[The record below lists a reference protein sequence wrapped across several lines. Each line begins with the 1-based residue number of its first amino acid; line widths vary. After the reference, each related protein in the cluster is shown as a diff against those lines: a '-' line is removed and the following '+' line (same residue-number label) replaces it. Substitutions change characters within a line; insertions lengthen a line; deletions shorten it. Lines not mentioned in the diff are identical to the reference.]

1 MYSDLS
7 WSRVRGV
14 NVDGTREIFEGARL
28 AGLRRGVHLSSVA
41 VYGDPVGTIDEESQ
55 VDTPLRPKEKY
66 ARSKREAE
74 VAVREIAGKAGM
86 AIGILRP
93 SAIYGERD
101 RLFTPRLVRNLR
113 APLHFL
119 LGNGRTPLPLVYA
132 GNLAQAIFDALRG
145 ELPEGARAFN
155 VASDFSV
162 TQRELLKALAEALGV
177 SFRPTPLPRR
187 LVLVGARLGESLGAR
202 IPDAEELSLTRAARL
217 ALYPNPF
224 VSERIRKELGWAPQ
238 FSKEEAIARTA
249 RWVQEEAGAKGSR
262 ILEG

>member
-1 MYSDLS
+1 
-7 WSRVRGV
+7 
-14 NVDGTREIFEGARL
+14 
-28 AGLRRGVHLSSVA
+28 
-41 VYGDPVGTIDEESQ
+41 
-55 VDTPLRPKEKY
+55 
-66 ARSKREAE
+66 
-74 VAVREIAGKAGM
+74 
-86 AIGILRP
+86 
-93 SAIYGERD
+93 
-101 RLFTPRLVRNLR
+101 
-113 APLHFL
+113 
-119 LGNGRTPLPLVYA
+119 VYA